1 MFESKEAG
9 KLSKNLIAMFSLKN
23 LKGYSDI
30 SSLKDARWAI
40 THEYTKEKGY
50 PVWSLKYCSSEYNTD
65 DMRTLID
72 NVIKV
77 VSDPESMKN
86 PTLLSETISGYDKLK
101 LEWGNLMVENK
112 GANYQDGFDNFM
124 KSIDIVNVQDEELD
138 EAFTYLKQHLEGEVG
153 LWKEDEVKDSL
164 KDWRMDK
171 QNRESMWKRSSE
183 QPSNPTPSLKSEDYT
198 AATENYNRAV
208 KTKLPSNV
216 DKSDADTL
224 NAWAAEIYARLQ
236 YQNIKTLKNR

>member
-1 MFESKEAG
+1 MPSKVRQR
-9 KLSKNLIAMFSLKN
+9 L
-23 LKGYSDI
+23 
-30 SSLKDARWAI
+30 R
-40 THEYTKEKGY
+40 
-50 PVWSLKYCSSEYNTD
+50 VWSLKYCSSEYNTD

-86 PTLLSETISGYDKLK
+86 PALLSETISGYDKLK

-112 GANYQDGFDNFM
+112 GTNYQDGFDNFM

-171 QNRESMWKRSSE
+171 QYQESMRKQGSDT
-183 QPSNPTPSLKSEDYT
+183 PSNPTPTLGGDTFPSGSGTGEQPAAYVIKMRENLSNWVKMTPSEEAKEVLSDII
-198 AATENYNRAV
+198 
-208 KTKLPSNV
+208 KHGDSNV
-216 DKSDADTL
+216 LDL
-224 NAWAAEIYARLQ
+224 
-236 YQNIKTLKNR
+236 IKKYVQGAN